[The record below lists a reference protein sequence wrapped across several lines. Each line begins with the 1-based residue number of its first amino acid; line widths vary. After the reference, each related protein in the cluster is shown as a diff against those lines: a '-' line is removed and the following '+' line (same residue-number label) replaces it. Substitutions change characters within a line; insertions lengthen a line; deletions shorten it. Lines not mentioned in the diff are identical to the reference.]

1 MQSHSS
7 DMFTSFTDAFGLR
20 FATLTDDFVLRGSKE
35 KIFALVPQPE
45 QGGLTPRGE
54 LISVFPS
61 PLTMILSEELTRMVH
76 ESLEKALTE
85 KERQVIQL
93 TYWDGIESSQEIAA
107 IMGITPQAAKQ
118 CRYRA
123 MKKLRNY
130 LTLVNYVSG

>member
-7 DMFTSFTDAFGLR
+7 VVSEEKMFVS
-20 FATLTDDFVLRGSKE
+20 
-35 KIFALVPQPE
+35 VPQPE

-76 ESLEKALTE
+76 ESLEQALTE
-85 KERQVIQL
+85 NERQVIKL
-93 TYWDGIESSQEIAA
+93 TYWDGIKSLKEIAA
-107 IMGITPQAAKQ
+107 IIGITPPAAKQ

-123 MKKLRNY
+123 IKKLRNY
-130 LTLVNYVSG
+130 LELVNYVSG